1 MDLHSHPSLPF
12 PAFSFLLCPSDRDS
26 FRIFQK
32 LSEIFSDENNYS
44 LSRELLIKV
53 EWRQAEAGAGA
64 GAVGGGIRFLLG
76 KFLSRVHEGGRGV
89 CLAPGCLRDRAPVN
103 WTQ

>member
-1 MDLHSHPSLPF
+1 MDFHSHPSPPSL
-12 PAFSFLLCPSDRDS
+12 AFSFLLCPSDRDS

-53 EWRQAEAGAGA
+53 EWRQAETGAGT
-64 GAVGGGIRFLLG
+64 VGGGVHFLLE
-76 KFLSRVHEGGRGV
+76 KFLSLVHKEGRGI
-89 CLAPGCLRDRAPVN
+89 CLAPGRLRDRAPVN
-103 WTQ
+103 RTQ